1 MTTTRL
7 PSLNALR
14 AFDAVARLGSVSL
27 AGSELSVTSGAV
39 SRHIKE
45 LENDLG
51 VAILE
56 REGRGV
62 RLTID
67 GKRLRNSLKPA
78 FEMISKAVMRTR
90 RDPRRK
96 KLLVLVEPVFA
107 TKWLIPRL
115 DRFSRQAPKVDIV
128 VADKLAESDTSEA
141 GADIVIK
148 WGTFDSTDDVVVE
161 RLTQEEVVPVCSPA
175 ACPENGLAGAAL
187 LHRHSFQNS
196 YNSYAFPDWPTFLAA
211 VGREGIDG
219 GGPHSGPSFSGGL
232 IIDAAREGMG
242 VALAT
247 ATIVRDE
254 LAEGH
259 LVRPV
264 VDTMEIDNGYWLLAS
279 REVSDRAEVKVFRTW
294 LQKELAVSVDR
305 PAGAM
310 TSNGTEHSEDWS
322 EIAVAT

>member
-1 MTTTRL
+1 MTMTRL

-27 AGSELSVTSGAV
+27 AGSELSVTPGAV

-45 LENDLG
+45 LESDLG

-78 FEMISKAVMRTR
+78 FEMISKAVLRTR

-96 KLLVLVEPVFA
+96 KLLVMVEPVFA

-128 VADKLAESDTSEA
+128 VADKLAETDISES
-141 GADIVIK
+141 GADVVIE
-148 WGTFDSTDDVVVE
+148 WGIFDSADDVVAE
-161 RLTQEEVVPVCSPA
+161 RLTREEVIPVCSPA
-175 ACPENGLAGAAL
+175 ACPEHGLAGAAL
-187 LHRHSFQNS
+187 LHRHGSRNGHD
-196 YNSYAFPDWPTFLAA
+196 FPDWSTFLAA
-211 VGREGIDG
+211 VGRERIDG
-219 GGPHSGPSFSGGL
+219 GGPHAGPSFSAGL

-254 LAEGH
+254 LVDGL
-259 LVRPV
+259 LVRPIA
-264 VDTMEIDNGYWLLAS
+264 DIMEIDAGYWLLAS

-294 LQKELAVSVDR
+294 LQKELAASFGQ
-305 PAGAM
+305 PAGAV
-310 TSNGTEHSEDWS
+310 TANGKEQSEVWS